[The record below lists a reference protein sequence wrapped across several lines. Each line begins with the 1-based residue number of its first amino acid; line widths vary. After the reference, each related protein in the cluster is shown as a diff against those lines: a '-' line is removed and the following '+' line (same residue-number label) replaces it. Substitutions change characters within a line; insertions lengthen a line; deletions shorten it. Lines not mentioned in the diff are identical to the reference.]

1 MIRIAV
7 DAMGGDN
14 APGAVVEGCLMALRE
29 RADIAVALAGRPE
42 ALEPLLSG
50 AGALRERIDI
60 IEARDV
66 ISMHEQPALAVRR
79 KPDSSVVKAMEAVK
93 RGEAQ
98 ACVSAGSTGALLA
111 GGIFRVG
118 RIKGIDRPALASV
131 IPSTARPYLL
141 LDCGA
146 NADCRPEYLAQFA
159 LMGSIYMEKVKGY
172 SNPRVALVNIGAE
185 SEKGN
190 ELSKAAYAL
199 LSQSGLN
206 FTGNIE
212 PRDIPAGAAD
222 VVVAD
227 GFTGNVV
234 LKLTEGLAS
243 MLMGMIKAELMS
255 STVTKLGAALAK
267 PAFRNVKKRM
277 DYTEEGGAPL
287 LGVRGAVI
295 KAHGSSNA
303 TAIKNALYQA
313 ARMVEGDIVNIIEA
327 QMNARFAARAGAAE
341 VDGGDD
347 NDDR

>member
-14 APGAVVEGCLMALRE
+14 APGAVVEGCIQALRE
-29 RADIAVALAGRPE
+29 RADISVILAGQSQ
-42 ALEPLLSG
+42 AIEPLL
-50 AGALRERIDI
+50 AGADDVRARIEI
-60 IEARDV
+60 MEAPDV
-66 ISMHEQPALAVRR
+66 ITMHEAPVMAVRR
-79 KPDSSVVKAMEAVK
+79 KPNSSMVKALDAVK
-93 RGEAQ
+93 SGGAQ

-111 GGIFRVG
+111 GSMFRVG
-118 RIKGIDRPALASV
+118 RIRGIERPALASI
-131 IPSTARPYLL
+131 IPSTNKPYIL

-146 NADCRPEYLAQFA
+146 NADCRPEYLVQFA
-159 LMGSIYMEKVKGY
+159 MMGSIYMEKVKGY
-172 SNPRVALVNIGAE
+172 SNPRVALVNIGSE

-190 ELSKAAYAL
+190 ELSKATYPL
-199 LSQSGLN
+199 LEQSGLN

-243 MLMGMIKAELMS
+243 MLLGMIKTELMGS
-255 STVTKLGAALAK
+255 LVTKVGAALSK
-267 PAFRNVKKRM
+267 PAFRKVKKRM

-287 LGVRGAVI
+287 LGVKGAVI

-303 TAIKNALYQA
+303 TAIKNALFQA
-313 ARMVEGDIVNIIEA
+313 ARMIDGDIVNIIETQVGKISA
-327 QMNARFAARAGAAE
+327 Q
-341 VDGGDD
+341 DGQ
-347 NDDR
+347 

>member
-14 APGAVVEGCLMALRE
+14 APGAVVEGCIQALRE
-29 RADIAVALAGRPE
+29 RADISVILAGQSQ
-42 ALEPLLSG
+42 AIEPLLAG
-50 AGALRERIDI
+50 AGDVRARIEI
-60 IEARDV
+60 LEAPDV
-66 ISMHEQPALAVRR
+66 ITMHEAPVMAVRR
-79 KPDSSVVKAMEAVK
+79 KPNSSMVKALDAVK
-93 RGEAQ
+93 SGDAQ

-111 GGIFRVG
+111 GGMFRVG
-118 RIKGIDRPALASV
+118 RIRGIERPALASI
-131 IPSTARPYLL
+131 IPSTNKPYIL

-146 NADCRPEYLAQFA
+146 NADCRPEYLVQFA
-159 LMGSIYMEKVKGY
+159 MMGSIYMEKVKGY
-172 SNPRVALVNIGAE
+172 SNPRVALVNIGSE

-190 ELSKAAYAL
+190 ELSKATYPML
-199 LSQSGLN
+199 EQSGLN

-243 MLMGMIKAELMS
+243 MLLGMIKTELMS
-255 STVTKLGAALAK
+255 STVTKVGAALSK
-267 PAFRNVKKRM
+267 PAFRKVKKRM

-287 LGVRGAVI
+287 LGVKGAVI

-303 TAIKNALYQA
+303 TAIKNALFQA
-313 ARMVEGDIVNIIEA
+313 ARMIDGDIVNIIETQVGKISA
-327 QMNARFAARAGAAE
+327 Q
-341 VDGGDD
+341 DGQ
-347 NDDR
+347 

>member
-14 APGAVVEGCLMALRE
+14 APGAVVEGCIQALRE
-29 RADIAVALAGRPE
+29 RADISVILAGQSQ
-42 ALEPLLSG
+42 AIEPLLAG
-50 AGALRERIDI
+50 AGDVRARIEI
-60 IEARDV
+60 LEAPDV
-66 ISMHEQPALAVRR
+66 ITMHEAPVMAVRR
-79 KPDSSVVKAMEAVK
+79 KPNSSMVKALDAVK
-93 RGEAQ
+93 SGDAQ

-111 GGIFRVG
+111 GGMFRVG
-118 RIKGIDRPALASV
+118 RIRGIERPALASI
-131 IPSTARPYLL
+131 IPSTNKPYIL

-146 NADCRPEYLAQFA
+146 NADCRPEYLVQFA
-159 LMGSIYMEKVKGY
+159 MMGSIYMEKVKGY
-172 SNPRVALVNIGAE
+172 SNPRVALVNIGSE

-190 ELSKAAYAL
+190 ELSKATYPL
-199 LSQSGLN
+199 LEQSGLN

-243 MLMGMIKAELMS
+243 MLLGMIKTELMS
-255 STVTKLGAALAK
+255 STVTKVGAALSK
-267 PAFRNVKKRM
+267 PAFRKVKKRM

-287 LGVRGAVI
+287 LGAKGAVI

-303 TAIKNALYQA
+303 TAIKNALFQA
-313 ARMVEGDIVNIIEA
+313 ARMIDGDIVNIIETQVGKISA
-327 QMNARFAARAGAAE
+327 Q
-341 VDGGDD
+341 DGQ
-347 NDDR
+347 

>member
-14 APGAVVEGCLMALRE
+14 APGAVVEGCIQALRE
-29 RADIAVALAGRPE
+29 RADISVILAGQSQ
-42 ALEPLLSG
+42 AIEPLLAG
-50 AGALRERIDI
+50 AGDVRARIEI
-60 IEARDV
+60 LEAPDV
-66 ISMHEQPALAVRR
+66 ITMHEAPVMAVRR
-79 KPDSSVVKAMEAVK
+79 KPNSSMVKALDAVK
-93 RGEAQ
+93 SGDAQ

-111 GGIFRVG
+111 GGMFRVG
-118 RIKGIDRPALASV
+118 RIRGIERPALASI
-131 IPSTARPYLL
+131 IPSTNKPYIL

-146 NADCRPEYLAQFA
+146 NADCRPEYLVQFA
-159 LMGSIYMEKVKGY
+159 MMGSIYMEKVKGY
-172 SNPRVALVNIGAE
+172 SNPRVALVNIGSE

-190 ELSKAAYAL
+190 ELSKATYPL
-199 LSQSGLN
+199 LEQSGLN

-243 MLMGMIKAELMS
+243 MLLGMIKTELMS
-255 STVTKLGAALAK
+255 STVTKVGAALSK
-267 PAFRNVKKRM
+267 PAFRKVKKRM

-287 LGVRGAVI
+287 LGVKGAVI

-303 TAIKNALYQA
+303 TAIKNALFQA
-313 ARMVEGDIVNIIEA
+313 ARMIDGDIVNIIETQVGKISA
-327 QMNARFAARAGAAE
+327 Q
-341 VDGGDD
+341 DGQ
-347 NDDR
+347 

>member
-14 APGAVVEGCLMALRE
+14 APGAVVEGCIQALRE
-29 RADIAVALAGRPE
+29 RADISVILAGQSQ
-42 ALEPLLSG
+42 AIEPLLAG
-50 AGALRERIDI
+50 AGDVRVRIEI
-60 IEARDV
+60 LEAPDV
-66 ISMHEQPALAVRR
+66 ITMHEAPVMAVRR
-79 KPDSSVVKAMEAVK
+79 KPNSSMVKALDAVK
-93 RGEAQ
+93 SGDAQ

-111 GGIFRVG
+111 GGMFRVG
-118 RIKGIDRPALASV
+118 RIRGIERPALASI
-131 IPSTARPYLL
+131 IPSTNKPYIL

-146 NADCRPEYLAQFA
+146 NADCRPEYLVQFA
-159 LMGSIYMEKVKGY
+159 MMGSIYMEKVKGY
-172 SNPRVALVNIGAE
+172 SNPRVALVNIGSE

-190 ELSKAAYAL
+190 ELSKATYPML
-199 LSQSGLN
+199 EQSGLN

-243 MLMGMIKAELMS
+243 MLLGMIKTELMS
-255 STVTKLGAALAK
+255 STVTKVGAALSK
-267 PAFRNVKKRM
+267 PAFRKVKKRM

-287 LGVRGAVI
+287 LGVKGAVI

-303 TAIKNALYQA
+303 TAIKNALFQA
-313 ARMVEGDIVNIIEA
+313 ARMIDGDIVNIIETQVGKISA
-327 QMNARFAARAGAAE
+327 Q
-341 VDGGDD
+341 DGQ
-347 NDDR
+347 